1 MQCRSTPM
9 MFAIVRLLQRGDANL
24 CLSLEKIEE
33 LKCND
38 PFVIDLH
45 LFKSESDLK
54 KLIPPIT
61 RDHLI
66 VYLIVER
73 RGSDGEKV
81 EAVNNVLASEQYLT
95 FQFFYFCYNNTYIL
109 LYKINMDKVLSLESW
124 DIHDFRSRKIFK
136 FFGSFIVYYFRRQKS
151 SQKT

>member
-1 MQCRSTPM
+1 MSGSRVSYKLTD
-9 MFAIVRLLQRGDANL
+9 FAK
-24 CLSLEKIEE
+24 SLPEIEFKFYCEKIEE

-38 PFVIDLH
+38 PLVIDLH
-45 LFKSESDLK
+45 LFKSGSDLK

-81 EAVNNVLASEQYLT
+81 EAVNNFLASEQYLT
-95 FQFFYFCYNNTYIL
+95 NTFSDQL
-109 LYKINMDKVLSLESW
+109 LAFPLTNGTVIIRSHITHSQTLSAKPATPWAALLS
-124 DIHDFRSRKIFK
+124 DGKIFVA
-136 FFGSFIVYYFRRQKS
+136 FCDCLAG
-151 SQKT
+151 

>member
-1 MQCRSTPM
+1 MSYKLSE
-9 MFAIVRLLQRGDANL
+9 FAK
-24 CLSLEKIEE
+24 SLPEDEFKFYCAKIEE

-38 PFVIDLH
+38 PLVIDLH
-45 LFKSESDLK
+45 LFKSVSDLK

-81 EAVNNVLASEQYLT
+81 EAVNNFLASEQYLT
-95 FQFFYFCYNNTYIL
+95 NTFGDQL
-109 LYKINMDKVLSLESW
+109 LAFPSTNGTVIIRSHITHSQTLSAKPATPWAALLS
-124 DIHDFRSRKIFK
+124 DGKIFVA
-136 FFGSFIVYYFRRQKS
+136 FCDCLAG
-151 SQKT
+151 